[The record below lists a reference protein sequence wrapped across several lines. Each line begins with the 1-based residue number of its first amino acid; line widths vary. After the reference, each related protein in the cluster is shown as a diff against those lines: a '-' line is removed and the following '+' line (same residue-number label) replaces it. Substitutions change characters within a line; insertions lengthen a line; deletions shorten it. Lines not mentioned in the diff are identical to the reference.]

1 MNILCYLISH
11 KTENQEE
18 KSKIIEKNLDSLS
31 NLIVNCFQK
40 NEQLKK
46 HKVSYLNK
54 ISNLAQSIVKN
65 LASGD
70 EKSKKVK
77 NNSKLNIFSRRPKSF
92 AQD

>member
-1 MNILCYLISH
+1 MISH

-18 KSKIIEKNLDSLS
+18 KNKAIEKNLENLS

-54 ISNLAQSIVKN
+54 ISNLAQSIVKS
-65 LASGD
+65 LSSGD
-70 EKSKKVK
+70 GAKSKKVK
-77 NNSKLNIFSRRPKSF
+77 EYIQHKIYSFLRSKSF

>member
-1 MNILCYLISH
+1 MIGH

-18 KSKIIEKNLDSLS
+18 KSKAIEKNLDNLS

-54 ISNLAQSIVKN
+54 ISTLAQSIVKN

-70 EKSKKVK
+70 ENSKKVK
-77 NNSKLNIFSRRPKSF
+77 NNSKFNIFSPRSKSF